1 MTIQQWLEQN
11 VVKSFQ
17 EYEERMRDGEF
28 VDDAEL
34 VEEVRKLFLS
44 QTKEEVKEVSVTEV
58 SEEMP
63 NGQYRKDVSNSKL
76 RSIIKD
82 FKFTSLE
89 DGIKKT
95 YFTND

>member
-58 SEEMP
+58 SEEISTNEQTSFLDP
-63 NGQYRKDVSNSKL
+63 AAANSEELTPSETKSSKKRSNKN
-76 RSIIKD
+76 
-82 FKFTSLE
+82 TSTE
-89 DGIKKT
+89 
-95 YFTND
+95 